1 MQELQ
6 SNNTSNAT
14 SIEMPVWLVMSLKS
28 VETVAIIGALVMLV
42 VIVRVYRKTY
52 IKKLSMIVLYFF
64 IALALFTNLLDL
76 WVDPTIE
83 SFTLI

>member
-14 SIEMPVWLVMSLKS
+14 SIEMPVWLVISLKS

-83 SFTLI
+83 SFSLI

>member
-1 MQELQ
+1 
-6 SNNTSNAT
+6 
-14 SIEMPVWLVMSLKS
+14 MPVWLVMSLKS